1 MKKNYSRLAAA
12 GLALVLTFGMMGCG
26 QKAPGETKEET
37 AVTGG
42 WEAVED
48 GTVTDELQ
56 VLFDKAMEK
65 MVGVDYMPVELLEK
79 QIVSGTNYK
88 FLCESRVVVP
98 GAGTQKAVVII
109 YEDLEGNAEVLDI
122 QMMED
127 SGIGAQFG
135 GWEAVEDG
143 TVTEE
148 LQALFDKASEKMVG
162 VDYTPVELLE
172 KQIVSGTN
180 YKFLCESK
188 VVSPDAAVQKAV
200 VIIYEDLEGNAEI
213 LDIEVLE
220 DSGAL
225 TD

>member
-48 GTVTDELQ
+48 GTVTD
-56 VLFDKAMEK
+56 
-65 MVGVDYMPVELLEK
+65 
-79 QIVSGTNYK
+79 
-88 FLCESRVVVP
+88 
-98 GAGTQKAVVII
+98 
-109 YEDLEGNAEVLDI
+109 
-122 QMMED
+122 
-127 SGIGAQFG
+127 
-135 GWEAVEDG
+135 
-143 TVTEE
+143 E

-213 LDIEVLE
+213 LDVEVLE